1 MSLTKLTAEWDYGK
15 YGSGILTLD
24 IPDGST
30 VWEMGDY
37 FRAILHVLGFKESMV
52 NAMFA
57 YNRRQYLGEPINQG
71 LSGLYDRQTDQTKE
85 PEED

>member
-37 FRAILHVLGFKESMV
+37 FRAILHVLGYHLMLV
-52 NAMFA
+52 NGLFSYDKGAI
-57 YNRRQYLGEPINQG
+57 RR
-71 LSGLYDRQTDQTKE
+71 
-85 PEED
+85 PEGNV

>member
-37 FRAILHVLGFKESMV
+37 FRAILHVLGYHPMLV
-52 NAMFA
+52 NGLFS
-57 YNRRQYLGEPINQG
+57 YDKGQYDGQREM
-71 LSGLYDRQTDQTKE
+71 SDRQTGQTE
-85 PEED
+85 QTQED